1 MSEIFGDFSDK
12 NNYFFNLAITY
23 LFVKFKFPNDL
34 NKFKTFNGNR
44 GTFENFQIDFFFLLH
59 PKFFIHQNN
68 LRRIVAE
75 NKKFTINEIMI

>member
-23 LFVKFKFPNDL
+23 LFIKFKFPNDL

-44 GTFENFQIDFFFLLH
+44 GTSRLIFFLLQ

>member
-23 LFVKFKFPNDL
+23 LFVNFKFPNDL

-44 GTFENFQIDFFFLLH
+44 GTFENFQIDFFF
-59 PKFFIHQNN
+59 FFSQNFSYTK
-68 LRRIVAE
+68 ITFVAE

>member
-44 GTFENFQIDFFFLLH
+44 GTFENFQIDFFF
-59 PKFFIHQNN
+59 FFSQNFSYTK
-68 LRRIVAE
+68 ITFVE
-75 NKKFTINEIMI
+75 